1 MHIASLKSL
10 IIKENEDYIF
20 INKPPHLSTLA
31 DRHENT
37 TILSLAKAYDDDIQ
51 ICHRLDKET
60 SGVLLLAK
68 NAEAYRNAAIQFEKR
83 RVKKIYHAIA
93 DGIHD
98 FEHQIVNLPL
108 HITSSGYVKISHKRG
123 KEAKT
128 EFNTLEAFKKH
139 TLVECLPE
147 SGRMH
152 QIRVHLA
159 SLKASISGD
168 EQYGG
173 NPLLLSSIKSKY
185 NIGKKTEEQPIIKRF
200 ALHARYIALK
210 NVKGEPIECEAPYP
224 KDFEVALKQL
234 KKNRN

>member
-10 IIKENEDYIF
+10 IIKETEDYIF
-20 INKPPHLSTLA
+20 INKPPYLSTLA
-31 DRHENT
+31 DRTEAIT
-37 TILSLAKAYDDDIQ
+37 VLSLAKAYDSEIQ
-51 ICHRLDKET
+51 ICHRIDKET

-68 NAEAYRNAAIQFEKR
+68 NPEAYRNAAIQFER
-83 RVKKIYHAIA
+83 RKVQKVYYAIA

-98 FEHQIVNLPL
+98 LDNQEVDLPL
-108 HITSSGYVKISHKRG
+108 HTTSSGYVKISHKRG
-123 KEAKT
+123 KTAKT
-128 EFNTLEAFKKH
+128 IFNTIEAFKKH

-159 SLKASISGD
+159 SLKASIAGD

-173 NPLLLSSIKSKY
+173 VPLLLSDIKSKY
-185 NIGKKTEEQPIIKRF
+185 NFSKKGEEQPIMKRF
-200 ALHARYIALK
+200 ALHARDLAIKDLQEQPLSCRAD
-210 NVKGEPIECEAPYP
+210 YP

-234 KKNRN
+234 MKNRN